1 MSAGDR
7 VKSGADSVFTQQN
20 RDAVSD
26 TLLDRRASKLMIKA
40 MGGLAKAA
48 GGAAKLAAQGAW
60 KLGKFASSGGK
71 ST

>member
-20 RDAVSD
+20 RDAVS
-26 TLLDRRASKLMIKA
+26 SMCSGSIIKLITKA